1 MWGGQ
6 VKTRFPCQPKMRGEA
21 QKNLSKTEESWM
33 VCASAYSSCNGCSSP
48 PIMQLH
54 LLQQPQLPRDSPS
67 CSDFELE
74 LEAAAWP
81 SRVFGGGRWVA
92 FHFFL

>member
-1 MWGGQ
+1 
-6 VKTRFPCQPKMRGEA
+6 
-21 QKNLSKTEESWM
+21 M

-48 PIMQLH
+48 PPILQLH

-74 LEAAAWP
+74 LEAAAGP
-81 SRVFGGGRWVA
+81 SRVFGGGGRWVA